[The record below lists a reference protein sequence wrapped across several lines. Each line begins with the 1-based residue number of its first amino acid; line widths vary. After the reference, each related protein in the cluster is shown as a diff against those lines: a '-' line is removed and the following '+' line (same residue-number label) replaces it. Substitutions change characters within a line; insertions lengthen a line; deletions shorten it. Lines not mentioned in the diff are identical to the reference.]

1 MGYYRLK
8 ESCVLRGWEKLPW
21 AAVLRPRNTV
31 EFLSREA
38 FDALS
43 LCNGKC
49 DCDLKIVPERTKE
62 LIRMAV
68 ERDIVEPCS
77 YGEGLTPDQEY
88 RQYQNRFIRTAHWSI
103 TGKCNY
109 KCRHCYM
116 SAPEAKYG
124 ELSHETIM
132 DIIGQL

>member
-1 MGYYRLK
+1 
-8 ESCVLRGWEKLPW
+8 
-21 AAVLRPRNTV
+21 
-31 EFLSREA
+31 
-38 FDALS
+38 
-43 LCNGKC
+43 
-49 DCDLKIVPERTKE
+49 
-62 LIRMAV
+62 MAV

-77 YGEGLTPDQEY
+77 YGEGLAPDQEY

-132 DIIGQL
+132 DIIGQLEECGVMSVTLTGG